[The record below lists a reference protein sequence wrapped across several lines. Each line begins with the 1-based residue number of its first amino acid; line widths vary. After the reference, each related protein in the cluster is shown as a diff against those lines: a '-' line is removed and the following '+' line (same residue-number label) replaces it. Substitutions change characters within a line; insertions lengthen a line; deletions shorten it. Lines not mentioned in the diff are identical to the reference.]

1 MIMNIVKEIVNDTL
15 KKKTEDGKMRW
26 SRTSLTMFTSY
37 LFATTTATI
46 YFIMK
51 GFNFEVFLVFM
62 GTAVS
67 TKISDAI
74 GNRISTK

>member
-1 MIMNIVKEIVNDTL
+1 MKKLIVSIINDTL
-15 KKKTEDGKMRW
+15 KKQDGDRLRW

-37 LFATTTATI
+37 LFATVSATV

-51 GFNFEVFLVFM
+51 GFNFDVFLVFM

-74 GNRISTK
+74 GNRITMK

>member
-1 MIMNIVKEIVNDTL
+1 MSIVRDIVNDTL
-15 KKKTEDGKMRW
+15 KKKAEDGRMRW

-37 LFATTTATI
+37 LFATIAATI
-46 YFIMK
+46 HFILK

-74 GNRISTK
+74 GNRITMK

>member
-1 MIMNIVKEIVNDTL
+1 MKKFFISIINDTL
-15 KKKTEDGKMRW
+15 KKQDGDRLRW

-37 LFATTTATI
+37 LFATVASI
-46 YFIMK
+46 LHFIMK
-51 GFNFEVFLVFM
+51 GFDFEVFLVFM

-74 GNRISTK
+74 GTRISTK